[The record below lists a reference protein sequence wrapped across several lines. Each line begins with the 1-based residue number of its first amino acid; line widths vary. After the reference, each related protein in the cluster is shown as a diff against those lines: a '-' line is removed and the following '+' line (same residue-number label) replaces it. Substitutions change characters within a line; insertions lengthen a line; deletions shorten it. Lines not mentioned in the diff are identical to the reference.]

1 MAFTNVGQSKH
12 YSQTRQLFRGRKKDH
27 FHVNI
32 LNNKQQEIEIR
43 VWMKGN
49 QEQLWDK
56 TCFQLYDAA
65 SAVLKEAQAPN
76 LTYLKLVKCFSSGV
90 CELPQSLDSV
100 LKVAEGAQLL
110 AGSGLVWLQC
120 AMKIKKLCLFE
131 FFFVFFFFNWD
142 WGLPSNLYTF
152 SIYLCI
158 NGGTMVWRTAALW
171 WKVSLTS
178 LWEYTAT
185 HINEAIHTNMQNRQV
200 KIYSISLKWNTL
212 IAPITRSCKTTL
224 KN

>member
-1 MAFTNVGQSKH
+1 
-12 YSQTRQLFRGRKKDH
+12 
-27 FHVNI
+27 
-32 LNNKQQEIEIR
+32 
-43 VWMKGN
+43 MKGN

-131 FFFVFFFFNWD
+131 FFFVFFFF
-142 WGLPSNLYTF
+142 LTEIEVCPQIFTHSLF
-152 SIYLCI
+152 IY
-158 NGGTMVWRTAALW
+158 A
-171 WKVSLTS
+171 
-178 LWEYTAT
+178 
-185 HINEAIHTNMQNRQV
+185 
-200 KIYSISLKWNTL
+200 
-212 IAPITRSCKTTL
+212 
-224 KN
+224 